1 MVEPSVTV
9 EALYENM
16 DFKLLAGEKG
26 LNHEVQVSDLSR
38 PGLELSGF
46 MNYYPEDRIQLFGM
60 AETSYLENLTSA
72 EKTVLFDKLCTP
84 RTPAFVIAR
93 SLPAP
98 QELVDIAN
106 ERGIP
111 ILSSKLKTT
120 RLSVYI
126 TNFLETEL
134 APISTMHGVL
144 VDIYGVGVLIRGNS
158 GVGKSETALELV
170 QRGHR
175 LVADDSVEIRQLDG
189 ITLIGRSP
197 KLIEHLLEIRGLG
210 IINVMDLFGAGSVRP
225 DKKISLVI
233 ELELWDAQ
241 KQYDRVGLE
250 EHTTGICDVQ
260 VPKITVPVRPG
271 RNLAVIIEV
280 ACMNFRL
287 KQLGNNAARKFTD
300 SLTQEIQSKNN
311 NN

>member
-1 MVEPSVTV
+1 MMEPSVTV
-9 EALYENM
+9 QALFENM
-16 DFKLLAGEKG
+16 HFKLVTGENG
-26 LNHEVQVSDLSR
+26 LNRKVEVSDLSR

-60 AETSYLENLTSA
+60 AETSYLESLSS
-72 EKTVLFDKLCTP
+72 EKKRALFDKLCTP

-98 QELVDIAN
+98 TELLAIAT

-111 ILSSKLKTT
+111 VLSSKLKTT

-134 APISTMHGVL
+134 APIKTMHGVL
-144 VDIYGVGVLIRGNS
+144 VDIYGIGVLIRGKS

-210 IINVMDLFGAGSVRP
+210 IVNVMDLFGAGSVRP

-233 ELELWDAQ
+233 DLELWDAE

-250 EHTTGICDVQ
+250 ELTTAICDVQ

-287 KQLGNNAARKFTD
+287 KQLGNNAAQTFNEN
-300 SLTQEIQSKNN
+300 LTREIKNKTN
-311 NN
+311 N

>member
-1 MVEPSVTV
+1 MEPSVTV
-9 EALYENM
+9 QALFENM
-16 DFKLLAGEKG
+16 HFKLVTGENG
-26 LNHEVQVSDLSR
+26 LNRKIEVSDLSR

-60 AETSYLENLTSA
+60 AETSYLESLSSA
-72 EKTVLFDKLCTP
+72 KKRALFDKLCTP

-98 QELVDIAN
+98 TELLEIAT

-111 ILSSKLKTT
+111 VLSSKLKTT

-134 APISTMHGVL
+134 APIKTMHGVL
-144 VDIYGVGVLIRGNS
+144 VDIYGIGVLIRGKS

-210 IINVMDLFGAGSVRP
+210 IVNVMDLFGAGSVRP

-233 ELELWDAQ
+233 DLELWDAE

-250 EHTTGICDVQ
+250 ELTTAICDVQ

-287 KQLGNNAARKFTD
+287 KQLGNNAAQTFNEN
-300 SLTQEIQSKNN
+300 LTREIKNKTN
-311 NN
+311 N

>member
-1 MVEPSVTV
+1 MMEPSVTV
-9 EALYENM
+9 QALFENM
-16 DFKLLAGEKG
+16 HFKLLTGEKG
-26 LNHEVQVSDLSR
+26 LNRKIEVSDLSR

-46 MNYYPEDRIQLFGM
+46 MNYYPADRIQLFGM
-60 AETSYLENLTSA
+60 AETSYLESLSS
-72 EKTVLFDKLCTP
+72 EQKRSLFDKLCTP

-98 QELVDIAN
+98 VELLEIAS

-111 ILSSKLKTT
+111 VLSSKLKTT

-134 APISTMHGVL
+134 APIKTMHGVL
-144 VDIYGVGVLIRGNS
+144 VDIYGIGVLIRGKS

-210 IINVMDLFGAGSVRP
+210 IVNVMDLFGAGSVRP

-233 ELELWDAQ
+233 DLELWDAE

-250 EHTTGICDVQ
+250 ELTTAICDVQ

-287 KQLGNNAARKFTD
+287 KQLGNNAAQTFNAN
-300 SLTQEIQSKNN
+300 LTREIKNKTN
-311 NN
+311 N